1 MESIGVYFFF
11 TSSLFP
17 HMHSIRIFCLSLL
30 TCLLSSVAL
39 AQTVPPPTLA
49 AKAWLLLDNGS
60 GQILAAQ
67 DPDTRVEPA
76 SLTKLMTAYVVFSA
90 IKQGIIKRDQTVPV
104 SEQAWRTGGSKMFIR
119 VGTQVSVDDLLH
131 GMITQSGNDACIA
144 LAEAVAGTEAKFV
157 EMMNQE
163 AQRMGLTGT
172 HFTNATGLT
181 EGQHYATVRD
191 IATLS
196 STLIRD
202 FPELYPLYSQKE
214 FRYNNITQPNRNRL
228 LWLDP
233 TVDGMKTGHTE
244 AAGYCLVAS
253 SLRGPRR
260 LISVV
265 VGTASDN
272 ARAQESLK
280 LLNYGFQNFDA
291 VRLYAK
297 DQALSELRVYKG
309 SSRMLKAG
317 FTQDFVISLPKGA
330 GDRVKVELVSQQPL
344 IAPVQVGQRVG
355 TLKLSLDGKP
365 LGEYG
370 VQALEDVGVAGF
382 FGRIWDAILL
392 FFQ

>member
-1 MESIGVYFFF
+1 MSPIR
-11 TSSLFP
+11 SLSLF
-17 HMHSIRIFCLSLL
+17 LL
-30 TCLLSSVAL
+30 ALLFSSFAH
-39 AQTVPPPTLA
+39 AQAVPPPTLA

-60 GQILAAQ
+60 GQVLASQ
-67 DPDTRVEPA
+67 DPETRIEPA
-76 SLTKLMTAYVVFSA
+76 SLTKLMTAYVVFGA
-90 IKQGIIKRDQTVPV
+90 IKQGIIKREQNVPV
-104 SEQAWRTGGSKMFIR
+104 SERAWKTDGSKMFIEPR
-119 VGTQVSVDDLLH
+119 KPVTVDELLH

-144 LAEAVAGTEAKFV
+144 LAEAVAGSEEKFV
-157 EMMNQE
+157 EMMNRE
-163 AQRMGLTGT
+163 AQRLGLKGT
-172 HFTNATGLT
+172 LFANATGLT
-181 EGQHYATVRD
+181 HPQHYATVRD
-191 IATLS
+191 LATLTS
-196 STLIRD
+196 ALIRD
-202 FPELYPLYSQKE
+202 YPEFYPLYSQKE

-233 TVDGMKTGHTE
+233 TVDGVKTGHTE
-244 AAGYCLVAS
+244 AAGYCLISS

-260 LISVV
+260 LISVI

-297 DQALSELRVYKG
+297 NQPLSELRVYKG

-330 GDRVKVELVSQQPL
+330 ADRLQVELVSQQPL
-344 IAPVQVGQRVG
+344 IAPLQLGQRVG
-355 TLKLSLDGKP
+355 TLKVSLDGKP

-370 VQALEDVGVAGF
+370 VQALEDVSIAGF
-382 FGRIWDAILL
+382 FGRLWDAILL

>member
-1 MESIGVYFFF
+1 M
-11 TSSLFP
+11 SL
-17 HMHSIRIFCLSLL
+17 IRTFCLALAAL
-30 TCLLSSVAL
+30 FFSVLAQ
-39 AQTVPPPTLA
+39 AQTVPSPTLA
-49 AKAWLLLDNGS
+49 AKAWLLLDYGS

-67 DPDTRVEPA
+67 DPDTRIEPA
-76 SLTKLMTAYVVFSA
+76 SLTKLMTAYVAFSA
-90 IKQGIIKRDQTVPV
+90 IKQGTLKRDQNVTV
-104 SEQAWRTGGSKMFIR
+104 SERAWKTDGSKMFIEPR
-119 VGTQVSVDDLLH
+119 KPVTVDELLH

-144 LAEAVAGTEAKFV
+144 LAEAIAGSEEKFV
-157 EMMNQE
+157 ELMNRE
-163 AQRMGLTGT
+163 AQRLGLKGT
-172 HFTNATGLT
+172 LFANATGLT
-181 EGQHYATVRD
+181 HPQHYATVRD
-191 IATLS
+191 LATLTS
-196 STLIRD
+196 ALIRD
-202 FPELYPLYSQKE
+202 FPEFYPLYAQKE

-233 TVDGMKTGHTE
+233 TVDGVKTGHTE
-244 AAGYCLVAS
+244 AAGYCLISS

-280 LLNYGFQNFDA
+280 LLNHGFQNFDA

-297 DQALSELRVYKG
+297 NQALSELRVYKG

-317 FTQDFVISLPKGA
+317 FTEDFIISVPKGA
-330 GDRVKVELVSQQPL
+330 ADRIQVELVSQQPL
-344 IAPVQVGQRVG
+344 IAPLQVGQRVG
-355 TLKLSLDGKP
+355 TLKLTLDGQS

-370 VQALEDVGVAGF
+370 VQALENISVAGF

>member
-1 MESIGVYFFF
+1 
-11 TSSLFP
+11 
-17 HMHSIRIFCLSLL
+17 
-30 TCLLSSVAL
+30 
-39 AQTVPPPTLA
+39 
-49 AKAWLLLDNGS
+49 
-60 GQILAAQ
+60 
-67 DPDTRVEPA
+67 
-76 SLTKLMTAYVVFSA
+76 
-90 IKQGIIKRDQTVPV
+90 
-104 SEQAWRTGGSKMFIR
+104 
-119 VGTQVSVDDLLH
+119 QVSVDDLLH

-144 LAEAVAGTEAKFV
+144 LAEAIAGTEEKFV
-157 EMMNQE
+157 EMMNRE
-163 AQRMGLTGT
+163 AQRLGLTGT
-172 HFTNATGLT
+172 HFSNATGLT
-181 EGQHYATVRD
+181 DAQHYATVRD

-196 STLIRD
+196 SALIRD
-202 FPELYPLYSQKE
+202 YPDFYPLYSQKE

-233 TVDGMKTGHTE
+233 SVDGMKTGHTE

-291 VRLYAK
+291 VRLYEK
-297 DQALSELRVYKG
+297 NQSLSDLRVYKG
-309 SSRMLKAG
+309 SSRTVKAG
-317 FTQDFVISLPKGA
+317 FTQDFVVSLPKGVA
-330 GDRVKVELVSQQPL
+330 DRLKVELVSQQPL
-344 IAPVQVGQRVG
+344 IAPLTAGQRVG
-355 TLKLSLDGKP
+355 TLKVTLDGKP
-365 LGEYG
+365 FGEYG